1 MSYITRMSWCMAR
14 QCSYAS
20 VLSGFCSILRLSPL
34 RAIKNACSQPNE
46 ALFSVI
52 QLQQR
57 THHS

>member
-1 MSYITRMSWCMAR
+1 MAR